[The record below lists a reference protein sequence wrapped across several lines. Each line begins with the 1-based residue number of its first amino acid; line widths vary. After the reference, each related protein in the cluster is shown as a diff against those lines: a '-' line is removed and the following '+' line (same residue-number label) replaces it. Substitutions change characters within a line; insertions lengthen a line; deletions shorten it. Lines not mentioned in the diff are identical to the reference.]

1 MLPDTIAALIFDLD
15 DTLYPEVQYVRSG
28 FQVIA
33 ARLADTQHNQD
44 SIYQMLWQT
53 FQTGPRDRVF
63 NTVLQQL
70 DRADEPQVIDELVGV
85 YRCHRPRLQ
94 LESEV
99 HTLLAKLKHNY
110 KLGLITDGFLPT
122 QQLKVEA
129 LSLEHFFDHI
139 IYTEQLGRQ
148 FWKPS
153 PKAFE
158 LMAQDLALTPAQCAY
173 IADNPAKDFIA
184 PNQLGW
190 FTIQLLRPDRVHPDS
205 IPPAN
210 GQPRIKINNLSE
222 LLISSHTD

>member
-15 DTLYPEVQYVRSG
+15 DTLYPELQYVRSG
-28 FQVIA
+28 FQVVA
-33 ARLADTQHNQD
+33 ARLADDQHD
-44 SIYQMLWQT
+44 RDTIGKMLWQT

-70 DRADEPQVIDELVGV
+70 NRADEPQVIDELVGV
-85 YRCHRPRLQ
+85 YRCHRPQLQ
-94 LESEV
+94 LEFEV
-99 HTLLAKLKHNY
+99 QALLAKLKRNY

-158 LMAQDLALTPAQCAY
+158 LMAQTLDLNHSQCAY

-190 FTIQLLRPDRVHPDS
+190 HTIQLLRPDRVHADTV
-205 IPPAN
+205 PPAG
-210 GQPRIKINNLSE
+210 GQPQQTINDLNE
-222 LLISSHTD
+222 LVCTS